1 MGCADFVHDM
11 CVVHNL
17 FLSPNKVAV
26 DRWRLIPTQVSMS
39 RQKVWPCWT
48 RIPICLWIVWT
59 QILLMMMKTMQPTKK
74 RTTCAR
80 WLPHIGERPSLN
92 CGICSILYRPSPKGK
107 LNEESYFPR
116 FANFVFGL
124 LNIELITSRIE
135 NRNRLRD
142 WIHEGC
148 SYGNLFE
155 LAVKHLT
162 VIC

>member
-1 MGCADFVHDM
+1 MRFMSDFVFFYQLPDI
-11 CVVHNL
+11 
-17 FLSPNKVAV
+17 S
-26 DRWRLIPTQVSMS
+26 VSMS

-107 LNEESYFPR
+107 LNEESYFLR
-116 FANFVFGL
+116 FAKFVFGL
-124 LNIELITSRIE
+124 LNFELITSRIE